1 MHQWHKLFP
10 GKIYEIQYENLT
22 NNQEFETRKLLDYCD
37 LDWEENCLN
46 FQDNIRSVKT
56 ASVLQVKKGI
66 YQGSSEVWRE
76 YESFLTPLINRLNY
90 YKENLENE

>member
-1 MHQWHKLFP
+1 M
-10 GKIYEIQYENLT
+10 
-22 NNQEFETRKLLDYCD
+22 LLDYCD

-46 FQDNIRSVKT
+46 FQDNIRSIKT

-66 YQGSSEVWRE
+66 YQGSSEVWKE

-90 YKENLENE
+90 NKEN